1 MNSNEYLSIP
11 ITVQFDESDI
21 YIGML
26 DRKFLKSRV
35 ERAASPEQLE
45 LVARQIEALLGHLE
59 SYGLD
64 VDALDHHWD
73 VFCTELMAKARKLGI
88 RPPRG
93 DFKADFQH
101 RQVLDAIQLAMSV
114 ASYDHNPVVANW
126 AYSKAEDFGDVDE
139 IAGLR
144 LLLWAGYPA
153 TFASP
158 DSRFTALHHMAFFKA
173 HDASHPRAV
182 RLLLKAGANPN
193 ATNFYDDTPLAYMC
207 GATPCSEMMHQT
219 AELLFAAGAD
229 WNIKAKDGK
238 SARNLIEDGEW
249 PQEDKDRMVEAALN
263 PGKQDDAAESND
275 EEVSK

>member
-1 MNSNEYLSIP
+1 MSSNEYLSIP
-11 ITVQFDESDI
+11 VTVQFDDSDI

-35 ERAASPEQLE
+35 ARAASPEQLE

-59 SYGLD
+59 SCGLD

-88 RPPRG
+88 RPPSG
-93 DFKADFQH
+93 DFKADFRH
-101 RQVLDAIQLAMSV
+101 RQVIDAIQLALDV
-114 ASYDHNPVVANW
+114 ASYDHNPVLANW
-126 AYSKAEDFGDVDE
+126 AYSKAENFGDVDE

-144 LLLWAGYPA
+144 LLLWAGFPA
-153 TFASP
+153 TVASA

-173 HDASHPRAV
+173 HGASHPRAV

-229 WNIKAKDGK
+229 WNIKAMDGK
-238 SARNLIEDGEW
+238 SARNLIEEGQW
-249 PQEDKDRMVEAALN
+249 SQEDKRRMMDVAMN
-263 PGKQDDAAESND
+263 PMGQDDSAETNGG
-275 EEVSK
+275 EVSK